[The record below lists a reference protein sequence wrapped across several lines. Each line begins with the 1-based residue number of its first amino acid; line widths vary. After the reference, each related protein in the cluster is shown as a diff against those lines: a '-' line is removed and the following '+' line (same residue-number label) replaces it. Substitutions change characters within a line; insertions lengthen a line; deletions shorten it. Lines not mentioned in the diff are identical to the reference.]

1 MELEELVGH
10 LVGDEAQAVLLG
22 LVALAD
28 DEALA
33 LDVVDLAVED
43 DAAAVLPDL
52 AGDEEPGLDGIP
64 VLEEDLVRV
73 EGPDVAVVLL
83 GQELEDPA
91 VLDVVRQGLADL
103 LGGRLGRRRGAAD
116 DELRQGQR

>member
-10 LVGDEAQAVLLG
+10 LVGDQAQAVLLG

-33 LDVVDLAVED
+33 PDVVDLAVED
-43 DAAAVLPDL
+43 DAAAVLADL
-52 AGDEEPGLDGIP
+52 ADDEEAGLDRVP

-73 EGPDVAVVLL
+73 EGPDVRVVLL
-83 GQELEDPA
+83 GQRPS
-91 VLDVVRQGLADL
+91 
-103 LGGRLGRRRGAAD
+103 GRRTRAGRGGSWAS
-116 DELRQGQR
+116 LR